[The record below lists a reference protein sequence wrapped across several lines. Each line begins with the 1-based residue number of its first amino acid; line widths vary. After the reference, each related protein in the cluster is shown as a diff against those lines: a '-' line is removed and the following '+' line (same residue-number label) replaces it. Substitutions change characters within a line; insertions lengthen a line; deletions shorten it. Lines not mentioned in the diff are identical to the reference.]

1 MKRTRMT
8 VQRISI
14 FCGGLLLCGLVGMVG
29 GLLGAGLAGRHQQP
43 EQAQEDSAALP
54 EETAPPAGNG
64 WHNQIMEEAAEENGT
79 DTEPVV
85 SVRETINADTEYI
98 LREKDL
104 LNGSEVETSED
115 MPEMYIGMTREQF
128 LTAMENYAAAPPLSE
143 KERGFVSLEVL
154 SFAPSRVVVQ
164 MNYRYVQPSESF
176 YIVAINDLL
185 VVYLEDRETVYQ
197 YTNIHLS
204 QLPEQLQQEIIKV
217 MYISDEESLYDF
229 LENYTS

>member
-14 FCGGLLLCGLVGMVG
+14 FCGGLLLCGLVGMAG
-29 GLLGAGLAGRHQQP
+29 GILGAGLAGRQQP
-43 EQAQEDSAALP
+43 EQSREESTVLPEEP

-64 WHNQIMEEAAEENGT
+64 WHNQSTEETAGE
-79 DTEPVV
+79 DTEPVA
-85 SVRETINADTEYI
+85 SVRETINADTQYI
-98 LREKDL
+98 LRDKDL
-104 LNGSEVETSED
+104 LNGSEVETSEN

-128 LTAMENYAAAPPLSE
+128 LTAMENYEAAPPLSE

-217 MYISDEESLYDF
+217 MHISDEESLYDF